1 MEKISQNILKKAT
14 QEEKNMVLYTS
25 EKEKYK

>member
-1 MEKISQNILKKAT
+1 MEKISQNIMKKAT
-14 QEEKNMVLYTS
+14 QKEKNVVLYTS